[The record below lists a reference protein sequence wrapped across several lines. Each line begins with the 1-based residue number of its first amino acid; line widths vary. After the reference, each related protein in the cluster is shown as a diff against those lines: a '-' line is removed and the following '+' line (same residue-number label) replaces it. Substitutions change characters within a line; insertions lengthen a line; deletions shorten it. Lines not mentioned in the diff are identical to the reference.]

1 MFGRP
6 VGEEDNVFFRAI
18 KKAGYPGLPYSKG
31 GMLGPCSAIYTS
43 ALICARDSITPVVRV
58 SSIVFQS
65 KDEQALIIPRVKN
78 RVREFLNTAT
88 SDTWFNFPEAFG
100 IAVNL
105 GYGSIYGL
113 HESLG
118 CSPIETNSFEIFMPG
133 VLIEA

>member
-1 MFGRP
+1 VILEPAFVVSAKFTPAQPLAAARYFAAGDTSVGFTPTADVFG
-6 VGEEDNVFFRAI
+6 
-18 KKAGYPGLPYSKG
+18 PGDL
-31 GMLGPCSAIYTS
+31 CS
-43 ALICARDSITPVVRV
+43 RV
-58 SSIVFQS
+58 ATV
-65 KDEQALIIPRVKN
+65 KD

-105 GYGSIYGL
+105 GYGSIYRL

-118 CSPIETNSFEIFMPG
+118 CSPIETKGFEIFMPG